1 MDRSL
6 MRKFSLVM
14 RQGVLGLA
22 RMDVGPNAQFEQVTE
37 RAEAYLKWI
46 NEGKGIS
53 QEESFNI
60 LVESRIY
67 GLTTDEVLRNATLA
81 RTWLTST
88 NDEV

>member
-1 MDRSL
+1 MAI
-6 MRKFSLVM
+6 

-46 NEGKGIS
+46 SEGTRLS
-53 QEESFNI
+53 QEESYNI

-81 RTWLTST
+81 RTWLTSA
-88 NDEV
+88 NDEI